1 VAVSLLVEETE
12 VSGVLV
18 NLNNDVAT
26 LSLVNII
33 NTELFCVISIP
44 SVKLVLNL
52 KVYRKQTM
60 IGNHYN
66 CYPDMKKP
74 QNKKNLSFKISNKSN
89 PCNLR

>member
-1 VAVSLLVEETE
+1 MAVSLLGEETE

-44 SVKLVLNL
+44 SVKLV
-52 KVYRKQTM
+52 
-60 IGNHYN
+60 I
-66 CYPDMKKP
+66 
-74 QNKKNLSFKISNKSN
+74 
-89 PCNLR
+89 